1 MAMLRTA
8 KCDICDRT
16 ETEKVYGSGWEGWAI
31 IQGIAAVEPNKD
43 EPLTTSNT
51 SMMLCPHHK
60 MNVAEFIS
68 KLQEEI

>member
-16 ETEKVYGSGWEGWAI
+16 ETENVYGNGWEGWAI
-31 IQGIAAVEPNKD
+31 IQGIAAIEPDNDK
-43 EPLTTSNT
+43 PLTTENT

-60 MNVAEFIS
+60 MNVAEFID
-68 KLQEEI
+68 KLQEDL

>member
-8 KCDICDRT
+8 SCDICDRT

-31 IQGIAAVEPNKD
+31 IQGIAAVEPDNKT
-43 EPLTTSNT
+43 PTTTENT

-60 MNVAEFIS
+60 IDVANFIM